1 MASRKPAAGGSP
13 AGNQGGFTFLELVA
27 VVVIVA
33 ILFLTALYKFAE
45 LKVDAEKAA
54 MEQVLGGLRSAVGM
68 QMVGHILSGELTK
81 IVQMAGANPM
91 ESLSERPHNY
101 RGEFDA
107 PDPAAMEPGT
117 WYFHRGDGTL
127 CYRVRSESYFQSDL
141 AGAERACFRNQLLF
155 DDLNGD
161 GNYQA
166 EKDKITGLVVTP
178 VRPYRWLKSAEGN

>member
-1 MASRKPAAGGSP
+1 
-13 AGNQGGFTFLELVA
+13 
-27 VVVIVA
+27 
-33 ILFLTALYKFAE
+33 
-45 LKVDAEKAA
+45 
-54 MEQVLGGLRSAVGM
+54 
-68 QMVGHILSGELTK
+68 
-81 IVQMAGANPM
+81 MAGANPM